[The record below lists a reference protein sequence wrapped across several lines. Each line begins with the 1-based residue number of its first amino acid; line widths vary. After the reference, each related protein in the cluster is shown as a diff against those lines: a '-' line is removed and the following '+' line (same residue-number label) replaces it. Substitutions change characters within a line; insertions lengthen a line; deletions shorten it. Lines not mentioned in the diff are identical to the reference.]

1 MAWTQNP
8 VADGAGGTRRHP
20 VHGGQRT
27 SRHERVQ
34 HSHSRSFCSW
44 PGSRSPMADSSFP
57 VRDLSKAVL
66 VRDARFAS
74 PSRDSST
81 NVEAVPPIRKR
92 ARSNST
98 TATNLRSPSG
108 RFSHKRRD
116 FGAGP
121 QMRSN
126 RLHNAANFSAKIAK
140 GNCKAFACGVRRSAL
155 SIFVFPKL
163 VNFALLKLQF
173 QPNSVIRPARGFNTP
188 ANQTHQIRVH
198 FRKRGISWP
207 VRQPASTID
216 PSRNFSRSVILK
228 PGTLRSTVSSQANPC
243 TRFHRVSGCA
253 DGFGGPLPA
262 SRTALG
268 TACTSA
274 FSPAIAIPSR
284 PSVYSH

>member
-44 PGSRSPMADSSFP
+44 PGSRSPMADFSFP

-66 VRDARFAS
+66 VRDARLAS

-81 NVEAVPPIRKR
+81 NEEAVPPIRKR

-155 SIFVFPKL
+155 SIFVFPKP
-163 VNFALLKLQF
+163 VNFALLKLQS
-173 QPNSVIRPARGFNTP
+173 QANSVIRTARWFETTSNSTQP
-188 ANQTHQIRVH
+188 LRVPFGH
-198 FRKRGISWP
+198 RGMCCG
-207 VRQPASTID
+207 VRQ
-216 PSRNFSRSVILK
+216 SV
-228 PGTLRSTVSSQANPC
+228 
-243 TRFHRVSGCA
+243 
-253 DGFGGPLPA
+253 
-262 SRTALG
+262 
-268 TACTSA
+268 
-274 FSPAIAIPSR
+274 
-284 PSVYSH
+284 